1 MSQPLYVRQPCSL
14 QIIQLVECSPPPPQ
28 QQQQQQQK
36 YSPSRLSSS
45 SYSDSDDSDSDDG
58 SAYDSSSSSLSAG
71 GGGGPSY
78 CSSAEEGS
86 RSAPPVPPSLDN
98 RDPSVDDTYY
108 TRQRRVSL
116 WRDAVYSKNTVVVTS
131 SSSPSS
137 NNSGSSSSVPA
148 GGVGCLSVSFSRTA
162 PRPASPSQKRKT
174 PDGDLANCDSIVS
187 RFSFRASISPTLI
200 PLHHVRPPTPPHASP
215 PAPHRVHIHV
225 PPVTR
230 TFLPLFPSDNM
241 LPQAETPTKHVA
253 LPSNTSLNNR
263 VDNNNSIS
271 LRLCLPLTLPIPPTH
286 LFPCSLPRYAPL
298 AMT

>member
-1 MSQPLYVRQPCSL
+1 MFNDHIYPPAKDYMSQPLYVRQPCSL
-14 QIIQLVECSPPPPQ
+14 QIIQLVECSPPPPQQQ

-116 WRDAVYSKNTVVVTS
+116 WRDAVYSKNTVVVTAAVRVLIIL
-131 SSSPSS
+131 
-137 NNSGSSSSVPA
+137 VP
-148 GGVGCLSVSFSRTA
+148 

-174 PDGDLANCDSIVS
+174 PDGDLANCDSITS
-187 RFSFRASISPTLI
+187 
-200 PLHHVRPPTPPHASP
+200 HTPPRKSTRSTPSSHSCPACDEDFSSPLSLRQHASTSRNP
-215 PAPHRVHIHV
+215 NEACRVAV
-225 PPVTR
+225 EYE
-230 TFLPLFPSDNM
+230 F
-241 LPQAETPTKHVA
+241 E
-253 LPSNTSLNNR
+253 
-263 VDNNNSIS
+263 
-271 LRLCLPLTLPIPPTH
+271 
-286 LFPCSLPRYAPL
+286 
-298 AMT
+298 